1 MNGTLNGSSIFV
13 IIDGLFCN
21 NQSEKKEG
29 TFLKKSKT
37 SAQYGQ
43 KNKARV
49 GNIIIA
55 CVVCIFAVGL
65 LGFSYVLWTVGKVH
79 YNPITQNPSDIGAN
93 MAISDNKITN
103 IALFGVDSRNG
114 EASRSDA
121 IMILSVDNKHKKI
134 KLASILRDSY
144 VEVPDN
150 GMTKINH
157 AYAYGGPELAIRTI
171 NENFGLDIMDYV
183 TVNFDQLAN
192 VIDAIGGVDIELS
205 EEERVSANQ
214 NIYTYAAE
222 SEKDLPLDYIDGS
235 GLQHLSGMQAV
246 AYARIRNVGGGD
258 YERTDRQRRVLQQM
272 FNKVMDMNVTSYPG
286 LVNKLLPLVETSLD
300 SGEII
305 SLGLKA
311 LAGGKPVFEQTR
323 FPLNEDFENGGAG
336 TMIDGLWYMVFD
348 IEATAQKIQAFI
360 YDDVHPDD
368 GTEAASSSADGDSG
382 DVTEE

>member
-1 MNGTLNGSSIFV
+1 M
-13 IIDGLFCN
+13 
-21 NQSEKKEG
+21 KK
-29 TFLKKSKT
+29 TKASV
-37 SAQYGQ
+37 QQGQ
-43 KNKARV
+43 KNKAHV

-65 LGFSYVLWTVGKVH
+65 LGFSYVLWTVGKVN
-79 YNPITQNPSDIGAN
+79 YNPITQNPSDVGAN
-93 MAISDNKITN
+93 TAISDNKITN

-144 VEVPDN
+144 VEVPGN

-183 TVNFDQLAN
+183 TVNFDQLAD
-192 VIDAIGGVDIELS
+192 VIDAIGGIDIELS
-205 EEERVSANQ
+205 EAERENANQ
-214 NIYTYAAE
+214 NIYSYVQE
-222 SEKDLPLDYIDGS
+222 SGKDLPLDYIESS
-235 GLQHLSGMQAV
+235 GLQHLSGIQAV
-246 AYARIRNVGGGD
+246 AYARIRYVGNGD

-286 LVNKLLPLVETSLD
+286 LVSKLLPLVETSLD

-323 FPLNEDFENGGAG
+323 FPLDEDFGNGGAG
-336 TMIDGLWYMVFD
+336 TMINGTWYMVFD
-348 IEATAQKIQAFI
+348 IEATAEKIQAFI
-360 YDDVHPDD
+360 YDDVHPND
-368 GTEAASSSADGDSG
+368 GTEAATASSSSEDED
-382 DVTEE
+382 DWE